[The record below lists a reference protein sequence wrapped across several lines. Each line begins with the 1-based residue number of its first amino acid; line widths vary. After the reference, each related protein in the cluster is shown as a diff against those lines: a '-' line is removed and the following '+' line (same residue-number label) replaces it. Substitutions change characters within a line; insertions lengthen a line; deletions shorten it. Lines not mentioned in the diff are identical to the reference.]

1 MTREVI
7 DWDTVK
13 LGREPDEDIAQ
24 RLGCDVTTVCRQ
36 RQNRGIARMRK
47 SKALR
52 GEPKAVVAMRE
63 EVGNVG

>member
-52 GEPKAVVAMRE
+52 GEPKALAGLRE
-63 EVGNVG
+63 ASSVE